1 VKDNGIGIP
10 VHQQAS
16 IFNKFFRADNA
27 VKTKTDGS
35 GLGLFVSKSI
45 VDKHGGEIGFE
56 STEGV
61 GTTFH
66 FTVPCADVHP

>member
-1 VKDNGIGIP
+1 M
-10 VHQQAS
+10 A

-27 VKTKTDGS
+27 LKVKTDGS
-35 GLGLFVSKSI
+35 GLGLFVAKSI

-56 STEGV
+56 STENV

-66 FTVPCADVHP
+66 FTVPTASETQ